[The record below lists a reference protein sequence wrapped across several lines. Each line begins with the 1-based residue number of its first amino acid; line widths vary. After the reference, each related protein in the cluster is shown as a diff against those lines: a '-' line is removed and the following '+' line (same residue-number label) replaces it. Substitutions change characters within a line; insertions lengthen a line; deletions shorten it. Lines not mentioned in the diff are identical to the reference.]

1 MNWELLKD
9 SKIILAFCLAFVLEI
24 IGIVL
29 AVKNE
34 ESWVTFVIFGI
45 LITFYSVN
53 RANRLYREK

>member
-1 MNWELLKD
+1 MNWGQLRDL
-9 SKIILAFCLAFVLEI
+9 KIILAFSLAFVLEI

-29 AVKNE
+29 AVSNE
-34 ESWVTFVIFGI
+34 DSWVTFILLGI